1 MNKRKEPL
9 NNKKDLKKKPDAEQT
24 AEQPA
29 VEAGTS
35 QPAPQTESEIRK
47 QTKEEAEAPCDGE
60 VAEPE
65 LAEPEAPKPAEGPAL
80 SPDEIAK
87 LIKEKEEYYDLLL
100 RTQADFDNYR
110 KRVQKETA
118 NLLKYGA
125 ENALRE
131 ILPVIDNLD
140 RALDSARKHTESNS
154 RVIEGIELILAQFR
168 GVLQKLGVKT
178 IETVGHAFD
187 PNKHDALLRVHAPG
201 VAEGA
206 VLDEIR
212 KGYYFHDKVL
222 RPAQVTVGTQE
233 GPLDSGHKPEE
244 P

>member
-1 MNKRKEPL
+1 MSKKKEPL
-9 NNKKDLKKKPDAEQT
+9 INTRDSEKKPGEGQTIQPTSGQTEETAQTQQSAEEKQGEVKNSDAESSGSEP
-24 AEQPA
+24 AEI
-29 VEAGTS
+29 E
-35 QPAPQTESEIRK
+35 APQSE
-47 QTKEEAEAPCDGE
+47 
-60 VAEPE
+60 
-65 LAEPEAPKPAEGPAL
+65 EGPTL
-80 SPDEIAK
+80 SADEIAK
-87 LIKEKEEYYDLLL
+87 LVKEKEEYYDRLL

-140 RALDSARKHTESNS
+140 RALDSACKHTESNS
-154 RVIEGIELILAQFR
+154 QLIEGIEMTLAQFR
-168 GVLQKLGVKT
+168 NALEKLGVKP
-178 IETVGHAFD
+178 IETVGHPFD

-212 KGYYFHDKVL
+212 KGYYFYDKVL
-222 RPAQVTVGTQE
+222 RPAQVTVGTRE
-233 GPLDSGHKPEE
+233 GPFGSGQKPDSQAEDG
-244 P
+244 